1 MRPLLSIAAGLPLLL
16 RSLFAQSTSPPI
28 YSAPSAPSAFPSPPA
43 NAANAP
49 QIALGKRLFF
59 DVRMSA
65 DGTVSCASCH
75 RPEHGFA
82 DVRVRSAGVFER
94 HGNRHAPSLIGR
106 ASGTLQFWDGR
117 SASLEEQVIEPIK
130 NPAEMDTTVQSAVA
144 RLRADPAYR
153 GLTVESL
160 PQALALYVRS
170 IRSVDSPFDRFLTG
184 SAGGLSDLER
194 EGLRLFRDSARC
206 YICHAGNNLTD
217 EMFHNTGVAWRDGRF
232 EDQGRAGVTGKA
244 SHQGAFK
251 TPTLREIA
259 KTAPYMHDGGIATLE
274 EVIEFY
280 DRGGMANPHLD
291 ENMVPLHLSKADKD
305 ALLAFLRALSGSI
318 RDGN

>member
-1 MRPLLSIAAGLPLLL
+1 MLPWNFPRMRPLLSIAAGLPLLL
-16 RSLFAQSTSPPI
+16 RSLFAQ
-28 YSAPSAPSAFPSPPA
+28 AP
-43 NAANAP
+43 NDP
-49 QIALGKRLFF
+49 QIALGKKLFF
-59 DVRMSA
+59 DTRMSA

-75 RPEHGFA
+75 RPEHAFA
-82 DVRVRSAGVFER
+82 DVRVRSTGVFER
-94 HGNRHAPSLIGR
+94 HGNRHSPSLLGR

-117 SASLEEQVIEPIK
+117 SASLEEQVIEPIR
-130 NPAEMDTTVQSAVA
+130 NPAEMDTTIESAVA

-153 GLTVESL
+153 ELTVESL
-160 PQALALYVRS
+160 PRALALYVRT

-194 EGLRLFRDSARC
+194 EGLRLFRDRARC
-206 YICHAGNNLTD
+206 YICHAGNNLSD
-217 EMFHNTGVAWRDGRF
+217 EMFHNTGVAWRDGKF
-232 EDQGRAGVTGKA
+232 DDPGRAGVTGKP

-259 KTAPYMHDGGIATLE
+259 ITAPYMHDGSIATLE
-274 EVIEFY
+274 EVIDFY
-280 DRGGMANPHLD
+280 DGGGNANPNLD
-291 ENMVPLHLSKADKD
+291 ENLVPLHLSKADKQ

>member
-16 RSLFAQSTSPPI
+16 QSLFAQPP
-28 YSAPSAPSAFPSPPA
+28 
-43 NAANAP
+43 NAP
-49 QIALGKRLFF
+49 QIALGKKLFF
-59 DVRMSA
+59 DARMSA

-75 RPEHGFA
+75 RPEHAFA
-82 DVRVRSAGVFER
+82 DVRVRSTGVFER
-94 HGNRHAPSLIGR
+94 HGNRHSPSLIGR

-117 SASLEEQVIEPIK
+117 SASLEDQVIEPIR
-130 NPAEMDTTVQSAVA
+130 NPAEMDTTVESAVV

-153 GLTVESL
+153 ELTVESL
-160 PQALALYVRS
+160 PRALALYVRT

-194 EGLRLFRDSARC
+194 EGLRLFRDRARC
-206 YICHAGNNLTD
+206 YICHAGNNLSD
-217 EMFHNTGVAWRDGRF
+217 EMFHNTGVAWREGKF
-232 EDQGRAGVTGKA
+232 EDQGRAGVTGKP
-244 SHQGAFK
+244 SHQGSFK

-259 KTAPYMHDGGIATLE
+259 RTAPYMHDGSIATLE
-274 EVIEFY
+274 EVIDFY
-280 DRGGMANPHLD
+280 DRGGNANPNLD
-291 ENMVPLHLSKADKD
+291 ENLVPLHLSKADKQ